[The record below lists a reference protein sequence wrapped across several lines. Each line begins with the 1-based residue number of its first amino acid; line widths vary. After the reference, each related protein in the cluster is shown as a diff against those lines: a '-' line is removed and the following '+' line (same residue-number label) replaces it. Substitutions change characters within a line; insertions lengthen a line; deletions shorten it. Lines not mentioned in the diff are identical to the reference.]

1 MLVGRCVVR
10 RPFAALVGALS
21 WTPEQA
27 RALYDTLAE
36 LALRYGVFGKM
47 SIYHALVLEQM
58 LPDGGSESA

>member
-1 MLVGRCVVR
+1 M
-10 RPFAALVGALS
+10 GALS

-27 RALYDTLAE
+27 RALYVTLAD